1 MKQTKLEMLY
11 SISQNDEK
19 SEANVYIFGDITS
32 WPMIETETTEP
43 QAPPGT
49 TTQETDGSDD
59 KGSEAD
65 T

>member
-1 MKQTKLEMLY
+1 MTKNY
-11 SISQNDEK
+11 SPAEDLLD
-19 SEANVYIFGDITS
+19 GLTG
-32 WPMIETETTEP
+32 TETTEP

-49 TTQETDGSDD
+49 NTQETDGSDD